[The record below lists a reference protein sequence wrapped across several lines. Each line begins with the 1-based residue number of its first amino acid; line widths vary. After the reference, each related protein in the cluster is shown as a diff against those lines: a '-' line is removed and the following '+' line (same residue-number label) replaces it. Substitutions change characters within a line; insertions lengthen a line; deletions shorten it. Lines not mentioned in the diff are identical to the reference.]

1 VLSFLVKA
9 YVVLGFSWA
18 LLKIYFE
25 CCNMRDAIHGKRV
38 VLYGMTQAHAE
49 ARVQMFKRFVVTVQ
63 RNYLPAP
70 VVCMVIAVT
79 VVCFSLWQGVIWP
92 RSVWRLY
99 HYKGRAIVEATK

>member
-1 VLSFLVKA
+1 MLAFLVKT

-25 CCNMRDAIHGKRV
+25 SINMRDALHGKRV

-49 ARVQMFKRFVVTVQ
+49 ARVQMFKRFVDYM
-63 RNYLPAP
+63 RRHLLPVP
-70 VVCMVIAVT
+70 VACMIMAVT
-79 VVCFSLWQGVIWP
+79 VVCFALWQGAIWP